1 MKVTSKYLRACVCNM
16 DKIKQVLVFGA
27 CSLLLS
33 SVIATAKKTVQQTS
47 GLSNAP
53 APAALTS
60 QANHFQSSRQS
71 TSDVSAQASSAS
83 SLYANPGYPS
93 IQPNI
98 YHSVI
103 DQTINPA
110 STVSTAQTS
119 AATIDGDLST
129 AAGHHHGHAH
139 GKYYEYRAVP
149 EKKTWKY
156 GYKRGNHKHTIMRHE
171 HGKAGKHPHFKTK
184 VKWHDKKSKGKGI
197 HLWDYN
203 HHDKKHY
210 GHHG

>member
-1 MKVTSKYLRACVCNM
+1 MKYSNTCNM
-16 DKIKQVLVFGA
+16 DKIKKVLVFSA
-27 CSLLLS
+27 CSILLGSLPTE
-33 SVIATAKKTVQQTS
+33 AARKNTQTS
-47 GLSNAP
+47 GLSYGPSTTTLANQYRSNTEDDFSP
-53 APAALTS
+53 LTNL
-60 QANHFQSSRQS
+60 ATNMY
-71 TSDVSAQASSAS
+71 SSAS
-83 SLYANPGYPS
+83 YSPA
-93 IQPNI
+93 QPNI

-103 DQTINPA
+103 DQTVNPA
-110 STVSTAQTS
+110 SIASTAQTS
-119 AATIDGDLST
+119 TATIDGDLST

-210 GHHG
+210 GHYG